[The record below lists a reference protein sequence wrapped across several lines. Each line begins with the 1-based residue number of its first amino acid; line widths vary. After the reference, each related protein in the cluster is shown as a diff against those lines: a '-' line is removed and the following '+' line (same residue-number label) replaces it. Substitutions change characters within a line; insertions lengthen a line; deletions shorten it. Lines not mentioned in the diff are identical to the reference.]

1 MRYLIISL
9 LLLGLS
15 ACSVLPTTKNLI
27 GKISQE
33 TINNPYFSNEKIDYV
48 YKAKINAGN
57 NNFGGLLILK
67 KIKDKHH
74 RVVFTTEFGNKIFDF
89 EFINTNFKVNYITDK
104 LDKKFIINALKKD
117 FQLLVNEYNKATIQ
131 FRKDKKNIYKTTL
144 NNKDNY
150 YVLSKE
156 NNTLT
161 KIVMASKRKE
171 KMTISF
177 RNIENNI
184 SKNIELKHHNFN
196 MTIQLNYIN

>member
-1 MRYLIISL
+1 MRYLTISL
-9 LLLGLS
+9 LFLGLS
-15 ACSVLPTTKNLI
+15 ACSVLPTTKNLV

-33 TINNPYFSNEKIDYV
+33 TINNPYFSNKKIDYV

-89 EFINTNFKVNYITDK
+89 EFINTKFKVNYITNK

-117 FQLLVNEYNKATIQ
+117 FQLLVNQYNISVLKFNA
-131 FRKDKKNIYKTTL
+131 KKEFIYKTML
-144 NNKDNY
+144 NNKNNY

-156 NNTLT
+156 NNTLI
-161 KIVMASKRKE
+161 KIIMASKRKE

-177 RNIENNI
+177 RDIENNL

-196 MTIQLNYIN
+196 MTIELNYIN